1 MAFATIRNMPIEPL
15 PTTTPDP
22 AAAGG
27 PAGLPINLPIDQP
40 THLPKILPTHL
51 PTDLPPRLLA
61 HLQALSHG
69 LLERETA
76 ARLLLLAALAGE
88 HVLLIGPPGTA
99 KSELAR
105 RLHWV
110 FEGARYF
117 ERLLT
122 RFSTPEEL
130 FGPLSL
136 KALEDD
142 RYERLIDG
150 YLPTAG
156 VAFLDEVFKANS
168 AILNALLTLLNERE
182 FDNGTA
188 RLRTPLIS
196 VIGASNEAPTDESL
210 LAFHDRFLLRVPV
223 APVSDAAF
231 ADLLALTHHPAPDLP
246 APLTAADRAALLA
259 ACAGVALGDE
269 APPAMAVLRGV
280 AASLGLTVSD
290 RRWRQ
295 LVALMRCAAASEGRD
310 TLDALDL
317 WLAPYVL
324 SHDARTV
331 AALTD
336 WVTAQLA
343 QAVAQPLTWLD
354 HAVCAFEKQLDLEQR
369 LPAADDTSLDDR
381 AGKLALARAIG
392 LGDRAD
398 DTDTGGT
405 GPGGDGGLQR
415 ICARTLEDRLRR
427 RFSPVHIAARSAQVD
442 ALRQRADAACASV
455 QQAHDR
461 LVQRLAHRLWLPPA
475 LAQSWLD
482 AHRQTLAT
490 LAGLQARLAV
500 THAGFAELLV
510 DEQLPATP
518 PPPVALAPG

>member
-1 MAFATIRNMPIEPL
+1 M
-15 PTTTPDP
+15 
-22 AAAGG
+22 
-27 PAGLPINLPIDQP
+27 
-40 THLPKILPTHL
+40 
-51 PTDLPPRLLA
+51 
-61 HLQALSHG
+61 
-69 LLERETA
+69 
-76 ARLLLLAALAGE
+76 
-88 HVLLIGPPGTA
+88 LLIGPPGTA

-105 RLHWV
+105 RLHRA
-110 FEGARYF
+110 FDGARYF

-223 APVSDAAF
+223 APVSDGAF
-231 ADLLALTHHPAPDLP
+231 ADLLALTDSPALHRP

-259 ACAGVALGDE
+259 ARAGVALGDE
-269 APPAMAVLRGV
+269 APRAMAALRGV
-280 AASLGLTVSD
+280 AAGLGLTVSD

-295 LVALMRCAAASEGRD
+295 LVALMRCAAASEGRN

-324 SHDARTV
+324 SFDTQTV
-331 AALTD
+331 PVLND

-343 QAVAQPLTWLD
+343 QAVAQPLPWLD
-354 HAVCAFEKQLDLEQR
+354 HAVTAFEKQLDLEQR
-369 LPAADDTSLDDR
+369 LPAVDDTSPDAS

-398 DTDTGGT
+398 DTDTGGIGST
-405 GPGGDGGLQR
+405 GTGDGGLQR
-415 ICARTLEDRLRR
+415 IRARTLEDRLRR
-427 RFSPVHIAARSAQVD
+427 RFSPVHIAARSDQVD

-461 LVQRLAHRLWLPPA
+461 LAQRLAHRLWLPPA
-475 LAQSWLD
+475 LAQRWLD

-490 LAGLQARLAV
+490 LAGLQSRLAA
-500 THAGFAELLV
+500 THAGFAGLLV
-510 DEQLPATP
+510 DEQLPAIA

>member
-1 MAFATIRNMPIEPL
+1 MLGHNRGMPSHAVMPARATPL
-15 PTTTPDP
+15 SGDTAGLTPSLPPP
-22 AAAGG
+22 AAALE
-27 PAGLPINLPIDQP
+27 AGLQA
-40 THLPKILPTHL
+40 
-51 PTDLPPRLLA
+51 RLQA
-61 HLQALSHG
+61 HLCRLEHG

-105 RLHWV
+105 RLHRA
-110 FEGARYF
+110 FDGARYF

-188 RLRTPLIS
+188 RLHTPLIS

-231 ADLLALTHHPAPDLP
+231 ADLLRLADSPLP
-246 APLTAADRAALLA
+246 ALPAALTAADRAALLGA
-259 ACAGVALGDE
+259 RASVALGDE
-269 APPAMAVLRGV
+269 APRAMAALRGV
-280 AASLGLTVSD
+280 AAGLGLAVSD

-324 SHDARTV
+324 SHDGQTV
-331 AALTD
+331 PVLAD
-336 WVTAQLA
+336 WVTHHLA
-343 QAVAQPLTWLD
+343 QAEAQPLTWLD
-354 HAVCAFEKQLDLEQR
+354 HAVTAFEKQLDLEQR
-369 LPAADDTSLDDR
+369 LPAAEGDSLDDS

-398 DTDTGGT
+398 DTEAGEVGSAAV
-405 GPGGDGGLQR
+405 GGDGGLQR
-415 ICARTLEDRLRR
+415 IRARTLEDRLRR
-427 RFSPVHIAARSAQVD
+427 HFSPVHLAARSAQID
-442 ALRQRADAACASV
+442 ALRQRADEAHASV

-461 LVQRLAHRLWLPPA
+461 LARRLAGRLWLPPA
-475 LAQSWLD
+475 LGLAWLG

-490 LAGLQARLAV
+490 LAPLQARLAA
-500 THAGFAELLV
+500 TQAGFAALPV
-510 DEQLPATP
+510 DAQLRAVT
-518 PPPVALAPG
+518 PPPVAPG